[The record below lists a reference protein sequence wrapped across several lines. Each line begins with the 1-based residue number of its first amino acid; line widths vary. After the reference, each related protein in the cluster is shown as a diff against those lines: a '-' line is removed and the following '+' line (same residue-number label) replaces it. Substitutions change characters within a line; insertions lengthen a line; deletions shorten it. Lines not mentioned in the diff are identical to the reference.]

1 MVYIHKELI
10 NEFGGSHGI
19 RDMNSLDS
27 AVMRPQSGYYKDI
40 FEEASAL
47 MESLA
52 LDHPFIDGNK
62 RISFF
67 ATDVFLRLNGYYIS
81 CESEEANH
89 FFIQNLQ
96 KSTFRFDVIKAWLK
110 KNIKD
115 IKVKIIANLYLVFYY
130 CSAHSFKYIF
140 IKF

>member
-1 MVYIHKELI
+1 MKKYLTIEEVLYIHKELV
-10 NEFGGSHGI
+10 NEFGGSQGV

-27 AVMRPQSGYYKDI
+27 AVMRPQSGYYEDI

-52 LDHPFIDGNK
+52 LNHPFIDGNK
-62 RISFF
+62 RVAFF

-81 CESEEANH
+81 CESKEAEQ

-96 KSTFRFDVIKAWLK
+96 KSTFRFDVIKTWLK
-110 KNIKD
+110 QKALKM
-115 IKVKIIANLYLVFYY
+115 K
-130 CSAHSFKYIF
+130 S
-140 IKF
+140 